1 MLTYDRAVRFEE
13 VDAAGIVFFP
23 IFLNYCHDA
32 MAALFEPLEG
42 GYVRLVMERRIG
54 LPTVHVE
61 ADYRAPLR
69 YGDVA
74 RLEVKLLHVGS
85 RSFSLGYT
93 ITRAADGLPVAEVKH
108 VVVTTDLDAMRA
120 VPIPSDMRALLVRLS
135 AASAP

>member
-1 MLTYDRAVRFEE
+1 MLTYDRPVRFEE

-23 IFLNYCHDA
+23 VFLNYCHDA
-32 MAALFEPLEG
+32 MAALFDPLEG

-74 RLEVKLLHVGS
+74 RVEVKLLHMGS

-108 VVVTTDLDAMRA
+108 VVATTDLHAMRA

-135 AASAP
+135 SSAP